1 MKLILLGAPGAGKGT
16 QADILKKKL
25 NVPTIS
31 TGNILRAAG
40 DASFTMTVSIV
51 SMWVFRVGFCY
62 LWVLKMGGGLLS
74 IWMGMYLD
82 WAFRSICFTVRF
94 VRGKWLEQKVI

>member
-1 MKLILLGAPGAGKGT
+1 MPLLSPGPTVRMRTGQSICKAASTLSLIH
-16 QADILKKKL
+16 I
-25 NVPTIS
+25 
-31 TGNILRAAG
+31 
-40 DASFTMTVSIV
+40 

-82 WAFRSICFTVRF
+82 WAFRSICFMVRF

>member
-1 MKLILLGAPGAGKGT
+1 
-16 QADILKKKL
+16 
-25 NVPTIS
+25 
-31 TGNILRAAG
+31 
-40 DASFTMTVSIV
+40 MTVSIV

-82 WAFRSICFTVRF
+82 WAFRSIDVYKRQSSLCSPVSSS
-94 VRGKWLEQKVI
+94 V

>member
-1 MKLILLGAPGAGKGT
+1 M
-16 QADILKKKL
+16 DILE
-25 NVPTIS
+25 
-31 TGNILRAAG
+31 
-40 DASFTMTVSIV
+40 SITEHETTFEHIGEECGV
-51 SMWVFRVGFCY
+51 VGFCY

-82 WAFRSICFTVRF
+82 WAFRSICFMVRF

>member
-1 MKLILLGAPGAGKGT
+1 MI
-16 QADILKKKL
+16 
-25 NVPTIS
+25 
-31 TGNILRAAG
+31 RMRME
-40 DASFTMTVSIV
+40 ASIKNTVSIV

-82 WAFRSICFTVRF
+82 WAFRSICFMVRF